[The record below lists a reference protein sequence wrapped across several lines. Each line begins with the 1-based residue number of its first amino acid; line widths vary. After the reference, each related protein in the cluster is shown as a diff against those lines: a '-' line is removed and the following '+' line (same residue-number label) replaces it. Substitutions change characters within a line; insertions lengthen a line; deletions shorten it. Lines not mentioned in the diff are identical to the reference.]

1 MKHLFYPS
9 LVLAA
14 FCTAGTSL
22 GHAQQHKQLNVK
34 KVQVSAPVEA
44 QDVPALMDRNGVEFQ
59 PIDQVNWKEYPYK
72 PQVAFRIAHTGKE
85 ILVHYRVTE
94 VSVRAVAAADNGK
107 VWEDAC
113 AEFFVS
119 PEANDFY
126 YNFECNCAAKL
137 LIQAGRPGDR
147 PMADPAV
154 VATVKRWSSL
164 GSEPFEERVGEC
176 TWELALVIRRRAKD
190 VKAED
195 FADYI
200 LGYTCLNDVTARD
213 VQKGDGQWTRG
224 KSMDGFAPLGPV
236 VTDEVD
242 PAALD
247 IETRLNGAVVQRGN
261 TSQFM
266 TAVPQL
272 LEFITASMTLEPGD
286 VVTTGTP
293 AGVGPMVSGDTVEV
307 TVQGIGTLRN
317 HIV

>member
-1 MKHLFYPS
+1 MKY
-9 LVLAA
+9 V
-14 FCTAGTSL
+14 
-22 GHAQQHKQLNVK
+22 
-34 KVQVSAPVEA
+34 
-44 QDVPALMDRNGVEFQ
+44 
-59 PIDQVNWKEYPYK
+59 
-72 PQVAFRIAHTGKE
+72 
-85 ILVHYRVTE
+85 
-94 VSVRAVAAADNGK
+94 
-107 VWEDAC
+107 
-113 AEFFVS
+113 
-119 PEANDFY
+119 
-126 YNFECNCAAKL
+126 KL
-137 LIQAGRPGDR
+137 LLDGRGVWGVLQGD
-147 PMADPAV
+147 V
-154 VATVKRWSSL
+154 VRTLTKP
-164 GSEPFEERVGEC
+164 PFEEICYDGGSLPLEACRLLAPCEATKIVCVGKNYYDHAVEMGEEVPQQPILFLKAPN
-176 TWELALVIRRRAKD
+176 TLNRPEGTIHAPAFVGRLDYEGELALVIRRRAKD

-307 TVQGIGTLRN
+307 TVQGIGTLRS
-317 HIV
+317 HII